1 MKNPKSIGKMRK
13 LLMGALLSTMWMA
26 CSKDQTVSDES
37 MDTQTIYATI
47 EEPAASRVQ
56 LNEQKK
62 TVWTANDKIII
73 YEPEALTLWQFQG
86 KTGDRSGT
94 FQHIGTY
101 NVPDNYASVGFQGH
115 NALFSSQSYVNYGV
129 DAQGGGVIITQ
140 LEATQTYEPNSYGV
154 KANLMFGHSDDG
166 SSYSF
171 MNLLGYLRLSLTGE
185 KKVQKIELWSNDT
198 DQILAGLI
206 GFSPNTPTQ
215 LLWYNNF
222 SYTLTLD
229 CGEEG
234 VQLSNQPT
242 DFYFAMK
249 PDVLANGITVQVH
262 FTDGTFFPKTTGK
275 SITIERNAI
284 QPMAVFATGDD
295 VEWQT
300 TQIWHTGNYIAAPNL
315 YYYTDT
321 PATGIIEW
329 GDGSSSMI
337 NMERDHDYTDGEPSH
352 TVVVKSS
359 NAIGVSISELR
370 GITKIDLSNL

>member
-1 MKNPKSIGKMRK
+1 MRK
-13 LLMGALLSTMWMA
+13 LFIIALLSTMWVA
-26 CSKDQTVSDES
+26 CSKDQTASDEQ
-37 MDTQTIYATI
+37 MGAPTIYASI

-115 NALFSSQSYVNYGV
+115 NALFSSQSLVSYGA
-129 DAQGGGVIITQ
+129 DAQGGLIFTQ
-140 LEATQTYEPNSYGV
+140 IEATQTYEPNSYGV

-185 KKVQKIELWSNDT
+185 KKVQKIELWSNDNE
-198 DQILAGLI
+198 QMLAGMVY
-206 GFSPNTPTQ
+206 FSPNSPTQ
-215 LLWYNNF
+215 LMWSQNF
-222 SYTLTLD
+222 VYTLTLD

-284 QPMAVFATGDD
+284 QPMATFSTGDD
-295 VEWQT
+295 LEWQT
-300 TQIWHTGNYIAAPNL
+300 TYIWHTGNYIAAPRIL
-315 YYYTDT
+315 DYPST

-329 GDGSSSMI
+329 GDGSTSMA
-337 NMERDHDYTDGEPSH
+337 NMEQDHDYTDGKSSH

-359 NAIGVSISELR
+359 NAVGLSIEGLKGV
-370 GITKIDLSNL
+370 TKIDLSNL